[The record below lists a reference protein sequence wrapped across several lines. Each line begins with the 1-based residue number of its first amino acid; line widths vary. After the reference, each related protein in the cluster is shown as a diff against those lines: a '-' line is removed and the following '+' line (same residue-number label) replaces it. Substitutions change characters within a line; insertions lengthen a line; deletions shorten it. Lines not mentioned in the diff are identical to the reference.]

1 MDDDFFAQ
9 EEEKNMNVMLSRNDK
24 GVAEH
29 PDENRKKTQIN
40 MIIYMKVSYP
50 LSEGEILRPRIRRV
64 RGSEGRGKEGESATT
79 ERGSGQRQAE

>member
-29 PDENRKKTQIN
+29 PDENRKKNADQHDY
-40 MIIYMKVSYP
+40 IY
-50 LSEGEILRPRIRRV
+50 EGLI
-64 RGSEGRGKEGESATT
+64 SS
-79 ERGSGQRQAE
+79 